1 MPDLVE
7 RLGSIRTLS
16 QGQKAEA
23 RSNKIEN
30 HPNDREERTT
40 GTERKEEF
48 RSIHIRLAQS
58 QISKLDLLRLATKG
72 SRRSLIEKAIEDYLS
87 SDQVVDNLMRI
98 KKTIK

>member
-1 MPDLVE
+1 MPDLVK
-7 RLGSIRTLS
+7 RLGSIRALS
-16 QGQKAEA
+16 QGQKEETK
-23 RSNKIEN
+23 SKVED

-40 GTERKEEF
+40 GRKEEC

-87 SDQVVDNLMRI
+87 SDQVYNELIHI

>member
-1 MPDLVE
+1 MPDLVK
-7 RLGSIRTLS
+7 RLGSIRALS
-16 QGQKAEA
+16 QGEKEETK
-23 RSNKIEN
+23 SKVED

-40 GTERKEEF
+40 GRKEEC

-87 SDQVVDNLMRI
+87 SDQVYNELIRI